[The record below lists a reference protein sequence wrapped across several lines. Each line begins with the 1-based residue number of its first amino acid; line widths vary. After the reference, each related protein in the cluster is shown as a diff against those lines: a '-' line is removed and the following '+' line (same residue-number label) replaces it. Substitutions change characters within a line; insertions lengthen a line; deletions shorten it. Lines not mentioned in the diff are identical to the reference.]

1 MSSRSRQSLLP
12 GRRLRSGR
20 EASNTRSRNFSKSH
34 NLTVDHEEARSYA
47 LRAAYLHYLLQP
59 KAKRKQYVAAPK
71 PAARSST
78 SVGQLVMEYGSGS
91 SSSLKLP
98 HNFASPLLDR
108 LGGVLRGG
116 ERLPGF
122 NDAAVKR
129 SFAEAYTAFSDKNF
143 IKTIDKERKIEP
155 LVLIFYSSA
164 SKAAR
169 KGLAPDDDSWKL
181 LPDRH
186 LALFVRLVAAILRD
200 QGHER
205 DRPELLSR
213 LSNLENKLLTNDQNL
228 VGNGTDGAGTTIEVI
243 VPLSHDVKD
252 MPMVQVVAS
261 VFGMSFSDVQN
272 EINEHRNDWTEKA
285 ALKDLK
291 AYQLRLNSGGGGS
304 LGSNDFDV
312 EEAFQ
317 DWKKSEAPHLSQML
331 MEILMA
337 RPELSKTS
345 TGPVEKPLPSRPQS
359 TFDDQAYADLGRA
372 LASGDDD
379 SIGSFG
385 FDASLGLNAL
395 ALNEGSSI
403 RAVDESLYTFIPPDP
418 RAFLKYITQHAM
430 AFDQIHA
437 DPNLDYQPLSKQS
450 LDLLTELCVRWRVPQ
465 SSRLIALLEVA
476 SRKFLD
482 HEIVPEELDT
492 VFDFIKTPLPD
503 QKKPH
508 MSNWSS
514 PLTDIP
520 PSRWTIHDFAAY
532 QHTMTA
538 LHDTLLR
545 ELYDLMDKC
554 YDSKPPNIGA
564 VMFILENHI
573 YSDANFSPS
582 TTAIEDFGNLL
593 AQGLSQKATEVY
605 RQYMTKEIPA
615 YKEDWEFG
623 HVVKLGKSVTK
634 LCDRIRK
641 RYKNTPEIMGVNPLS
656 ILVHEVFPSFEED
669 ANAIIQ
675 SIMQNAQEDEG
686 PIDIEDGFD
695 LYHELVAIRNI
706 HRESLPERPF
716 AFDIENLLID
726 FVWRWVNATASR
738 MVGLVEAAIKQD
750 QFQIRGDNPNLMPRD
765 DQRHSV
771 SIIDMFMLFNQT
783 VDQVCKLQW
792 DNDEHHARFMTALAG
807 TFSEGIG
814 KYCETVEQRFT
825 KEMDRP
831 TAEELAAQNMTTQEK
846 WMQYAKDAW
855 TSREKPEPFHFY
867 PEVSSDALNL
877 FADRPC

>member
-1 MSSRSRQSLLP
+1 MSSSSRQSWAP
-12 GRRLRSGR
+12 GRRLRPTSGR
-20 EASNTRSRNFSKSH
+20 EPSRSRQFSRSH
-34 NLTVDHEEARSYA
+34 NFTVEHEEARSHA

-78 SVGQLVMEYGSGS
+78 SVGQLIQEYGSGS
-91 SSSLKLP
+91 TSSLKLP
-98 HNFASPLLDR
+98 HSFASPLLDR

-164 SKAAR
+164 TKAAQ
-169 KGLAPDDDSWKL
+169 KGRAPDDDSWKL

-186 LALFVRLVAAILRD
+186 LALFVRLAAAILRD

-213 LSNLENKLLTNDQNL
+213 LKDLENKLLTNDQNL
-228 VGNGTDGAGTTIEVI
+228 MGNGTDGAGTTIEVV
-243 VPLSHDVKD
+243 VPLSYDVKD
-252 MPMVQVVAS
+252 MPMVQIVAS
-261 VFGMSFSDVQN
+261 IFGLSFSDVQN
-272 EINEHRNDWTEKA
+272 EINEHRNVWTEKT

-291 AYQLRLNSGGGGS
+291 AYQLRLNAGSGGA
-304 LGSNDFDV
+304 LTSNDFDID
-312 EEAFQ
+312 EAFEE
-317 DWKKSEAPHLSQML
+317 WKKSEAPHLSQMI
-331 MEILMA
+331 MDILMA
-337 RPELSKTS
+337 KPELSKTS
-345 TGPVEKPLPSRPQS
+345 TGPVDKALPSRPQS
-359 TFDDQAYADLGRA
+359 TFDDQAYAELGRA
-372 LASGDDD
+372 LANGDDD

-395 ALNEGSSI
+395 SLSEGSSI

-450 LDLLTELCVRWRVPQ
+450 FDLITELCVRWRVPQ

-482 HEIVPEELDT
+482 QEIVPEELDT
-492 VFDFIKTPLPD
+492 VFDFIKTTLPEP
-503 QKKPH
+503 KKPPH
-508 MSNWSS
+508 MSNWSL
-514 PLTDIP
+514 PLTEIP
-520 PSRWTIHDFAAY
+520 TSKWTIHDLSAY
-532 QHTMTA
+532 HHTMA
-538 LHDTLLR
+538 AIHDSLLR
-545 ELYDLMDKC
+545 ELFVLMDKC
-554 YDSKPPNIGA
+554 YDTKPPDIGA
-564 VMFILENHI
+564 VMFNLENHI
-573 YSDANFSPS
+573 YSDQSFSPS
-582 TTAIEDFGNLL
+582 STALEEFANQLTQTL
-593 AQGLSQKATEVY
+593 CQKAAEVY
-605 RQYMTKEIPA
+605 RQYMQKEIPA

-623 HVVKLGKSVTK
+623 HIVKLGKSVTK

-641 RYKNTPEIMGVNPLS
+641 RYKNTPEIMGVSPLS

-669 ANAIIQ
+669 ANAIVQ
-675 SIMQNAQEDEG
+675 SIMQNAHAQDAA
-686 PIDIEDGFD
+686 IDIEDGFD
-695 LYHELVAIRNI
+695 LYRELVAIRNI
-706 HRESLPERPF
+706 HLESLPEKPF
-716 AFDIENLLID
+716 AFDVENLLVD
-726 FVWRWVNATASR
+726 FVWRWINATSSR
-738 MVGLVEAAIKQD
+738 MVELVEGAISQD
-750 QFQIRGDNPNLMPRD
+750 KFQVRGEGPSHMLRD
-765 DQRHSV
+765 EQRHSV
-771 SIIDMFMLFNQT
+771 SILDMFMLFNQT
-783 VDQVCKLQW
+783 LDQVFRLEW
-792 DNDEHHARFMTALAG
+792 DNDEHHARFMTTLAG

-814 KYCETVEQRFT
+814 KYCEAVEQRFA

-831 TAEELAAQNMTTQEK
+831 TAEELAAQSMTTQEK

-855 TSREKPEPFHFY
+855 TAKDKPEPFHFY
-867 PEVSSDALNL
+867 PEVSLN
-877 FADRPC
+877 

>member
-1 MSSRSRQSLLP
+1 MSSTSRQSWAP
-12 GRRLRSGR
+12 GRRIRASSGR
-20 EASNTRSRNFSKSH
+20 EASRSRHFSRSYNFA
-34 NLTVDHEEARSYA
+34 VEHEEARSHA

-59 KAKRKQYVAAPK
+59 KAKRKQYVTAPK

-78 SVGQLVMEYGSGS
+78 SVGQLIQEYGSGS
-91 SSSLKLP
+91 TSSLKLP

-164 SKAAR
+164 TKAAQ
-169 KGLAPDDDSWKL
+169 KACGPDDDSWKL

-186 LALFVRLVAAILRD
+186 LALFVRLAAAILRD
-200 QGHER
+200 LGHER

-213 LSNLENKLLTNDQNL
+213 LKNLESKLLTNDQNL
-228 VGNGTDGAGTTIEVI
+228 VGGADGAGKTIEVV
-243 VPLSHDVKD
+243 VPLSYDVKD

-261 VFGMSFSDVQN
+261 IFGMSFSEVQS
-272 EINEHRNDWTEKA
+272 EINEHRNVWTEKA

-291 AYQLRLNSGGGGS
+291 AYQLRLNSGSGGTLTS
-304 LGSNDFDV
+304 HDFDV
-312 EEAFQ
+312 EDAFE

-331 MEILMA
+331 MDILIA
-337 RPELSKTS
+337 KPELSKTS

-359 TFDDQAYADLGRA
+359 TFDDQAYAELGRA
-372 LASGDDD
+372 LAHGDDE

-395 ALNEGSSI
+395 SLNESSSI
-403 RAVDESLYTFIPPDP
+403 RTVDESLYTFIPADP

-430 AFDQIHA
+430 AYDQIHA
-437 DPNLDYQPLSKQS
+437 DPELDYQPLSKQS

-476 SRKFLD
+476 SRKFMD
-482 HEIVPEELDT
+482 QEIVPEELDT
-492 VFDFIKTPLPD
+492 VFDFIKSPLPD
-503 QKKPH
+503 MKKPPH
-508 MSNWSS
+508 MSNWAT
-514 PLTDIP
+514 PLTEIP
-520 PSRWTIHDFAAY
+520 PSKWTVHDFAAY
-532 QHTMTA
+532 QHTMAA
-538 LHDTLLR
+538 LHDSLLR
-545 ELYDLMDKC
+545 ELYNLLDKC

-573 YSDANFSPS
+573 YSDSTFSASTAAIDEFANQLSQ
-582 TTAIEDFGNLL
+582 T
-593 AQGLSQKATEVY
+593 LSQKGAEVY
-605 RQYMTKEIPA
+605 RQYMQKEIPA

-675 SIMQNAQEDEG
+675 SIMQNSQTQEDA
-686 PIDIEDGFD
+686 IDIEDGFD
-695 LYHELVAIRNI
+695 LYRELVAIRNI

-716 AFDIENLLID
+716 AFDIESLLID
-726 FVWRWVNATASR
+726 FVWRWINATSSR
-738 MVGLVEAAIKQD
+738 MVDLVDAALKQD
-750 QFQIRGDNPNLMPRD
+750 QFQVRSDNPNLVPRD

-783 VDQVCKLQW
+783 VDQICKLQW
-792 DNDEHHARFMTALAG
+792 DNDEHYARFMTALAG
-807 TFSEGIG
+807 SFSEGIG
-814 KYCETVEQRFT
+814 RYCEAVEQRFT

-855 TSREKPEPFHFY
+855 MTKEKPEPFHFY
-867 PEVSSDALNL
+867 PEVSDWMS
-877 FADRPC
+877 FV